1 MPNPIPNLGFQPSPQ
16 LPRGCHL
23 ALQLQPASTWKIAKP
38 WITPI
43 TSNIP
48 QPPCYIS
55 VGDTPPRVNR
65 LTSTTL
71 RFREAIILNPF
82 IHQYR
87 SPGVLAILT
96 MASLA
101 VLGVIL
107 IVSVFY
113 YYAEIGFVYQLRA
126 GASVTQAD
134 ATGMVRTRSLIN
146 LIYLAA
152 WVTTALF
159 FSLWTYR
166 VSKNLLPL
174 DYHDQRFSPGW
185 SVGWWFI
192 PALNLFRPYQVVR
205 EIWQGSFP
213 NTEADRQPA
222 PLIPP
227 TSPLLGWWWAAWLI
241 GLWGTEA
248 VIHLYIR
255 PTPLEVLMQ
264 AGWPI
269 PTGPALDQLLWA
281 KVVYLVSDLAMSA
294 SGVLAA
300 ILVFQ
305 ITAQQQKKHAAL
317 ILQTPQ

>member
-1 MPNPIPNLGFQPSPQ
+1 M
-16 LPRGCHL
+16 
-23 ALQLQPASTWKIAKP
+23 
-38 WITPI
+38 
-43 TSNIP
+43 
-48 QPPCYIS
+48 
-55 VGDTPPRVNR
+55 GDTPPRVFR

-71 RFREAIILNPF
+71 RFRETKILNPF
-82 IHQYR
+82 IHLYR

-107 IVSVFY
+107 IVSAFY
-113 YYAEIGFVYQLRA
+113 YYAEIDFVHQLRA
-126 GASVTQAD
+126 GSSVTQTD

-146 LIYLAA
+146 LVYLSA

-166 VSKNLLPL
+166 ITKNLLPL
-174 DYHDQRFSPGW
+174 DYRDQRFSPGW

-192 PALNLFRPYQVVR
+192 PVLNLLRPYQVMK

-213 NTEADRQPA
+213 NAGADRQPA

-227 TSPLLGWWWAAWLI
+227 TSLLLGWWWAAWLI
-241 GLWGTEA
+241 GLWATEA

-255 PTPLEVLMQ
+255 PTPLEILIQV
-264 AGWPI
+264 GWPI

-281 KVVYLVSDLAMSA
+281 KVVYLVSDLATSA

-305 ITAQQQKKHAAL
+305 ITAHQQKKHAAL

>member
-1 MPNPIPNLGFQPSPQ
+1 MGET
-16 LPRGCHL
+16 H
-23 ALQLQPASTWKIAKP
+23 
-38 WITPI
+38 
-43 TSNIP
+43 
-48 QPPCYIS
+48 
-55 VGDTPPRVNR
+55 PRVIR
-65 LTSTTL
+65 LTSKTL
-71 RFREAIILNPF
+71 RFREAKILNPF

-87 SPGVLAILT
+87 SPGVLAILA

-107 IVSVFY
+107 IVSAFY
-113 YYAEIGFVYQLRA
+113 YYTEIGFVYQLRA
-126 GASVTQAD
+126 GASVPQAD

-146 LIYLAA
+146 LIYLSG

-166 VSKNLLPL
+166 SSQNLLPL
-174 DYHDQRFSPGW
+174 VYHDQRFSPGW

-192 PALNLFRPYQVVR
+192 PVLNLLRPYQVIK
-205 EIWQGSFP
+205 EIWQGSYP
-213 NTEADRQPA
+213 HTGADRQPA
-222 PLIPP
+222 PLISP

-241 GLWGTEA
+241 GLWATEA

-255 PTPLEVLMQ
+255 PTPLEILIQ

-269 PTGPALDQLLWA
+269 SPGAALDQLLWA

-300 ILVFQ
+300 ILVFK
-305 ITAQQQKKHAAL
+305 ITAHQQKKHATV
-317 ILQTPQ
+317 ILQNPQ